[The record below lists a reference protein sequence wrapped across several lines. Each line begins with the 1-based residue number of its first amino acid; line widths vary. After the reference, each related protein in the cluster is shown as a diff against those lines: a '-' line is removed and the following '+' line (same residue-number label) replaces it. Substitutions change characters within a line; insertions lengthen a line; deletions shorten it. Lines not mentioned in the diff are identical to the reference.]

1 MDFISLF
8 FTKKISGLH
17 CPDFNVCVECEVI
30 LVDRK
35 VEKSVVMHDAIE
47 HVFRLHMGDEKKEE
61 EEGERKEWVYFC
73 SQPNYLKKKKKKL
86 QIIYMNY
93 YILLVLHVPSN

>member
-1 MDFISLF
+1 MSIIIYLYRQSDIYYFFIFMDFISLF

-61 EEGERKEWVYFC
+61 EEGERKE
-73 SQPNYLKKKKKKL
+73 
-86 QIIYMNY
+86 
-93 YILLVLHVPSN
+93 

>member
-1 MDFISLF
+1 LSIIIYLYRQSDIYYFFIFMDFISLF

-61 EEGERKEWVYFC
+61 EEGERKE
-73 SQPNYLKKKKKKL
+73 
-86 QIIYMNY
+86 
-93 YILLVLHVPSN
+93 

>member
-35 VEKSVVMHDAIE
+35 VEKSVVMHDASE

-61 EEGERKEWVYFC
+61 EEGERKE
-73 SQPNYLKKKKKKL
+73 
-86 QIIYMNY
+86 
-93 YILLVLHVPSN
+93 

>member
-61 EEGERKEWVYFC
+61 EEGERKEWKLLLLFTTK
-73 SQPNYLKKKKKKL
+73 LFKFKKKKK
-86 QIIYMNY
+86 ITNY
-93 YILLVLHVPSN
+93 LYELLLYFSTF

>member
-1 MDFISLF
+1 MSIIIYLYRQSDIYYFFIFMDFISLF

-47 HVFRLHMGDEKKEE
+47 HLFRLHSNLYY
-61 EEGERKEWVYFC
+61 ERPVDYKHK
-73 SQPNYLKKKKKKL
+73 S
-86 QIIYMNY
+86 
-93 YILLVLHVPSN
+93 

>member
-1 MDFISLF
+1 LAIIIYLYRQSDIYYFFIFMDFISLF

-61 EEGERKEWVYFC
+61 EEGERKE
-73 SQPNYLKKKKKKL
+73 
-86 QIIYMNY
+86 
-93 YILLVLHVPSN
+93 